1 MKLSI
6 LIYTGHQWKVNEL
19 EYGELLPEVSSL
31 VNSESEIHRY
41 LPYTCASALHYTI
54 CYRVTW
60 IQVQGTKYVEG
71 SVVVLDSSEVLPTFG
86 IIINIVLITL
96 DEPYLVCEVLHTEEF
111 FAHLHAF
118 IVQRDKPIPIVFCK
132 PDELSDHH
140 TLGLYTLRL
149 FQDTH
154 VTQYI
159 VPQYHLM

>member
-41 LPYTCASALHYTI
+41 LPYTYASALHYTI